1 MSIRINRKLF
11 YILVLIFAILVVR
24 ILEIKYDVEPEIENV
39 GTIENG
45 IVDGGS
51 KCTFTF
57 GENGQWDIE
66 MHCMGTLM
74 SGEICIY
81 LIDGYTRDFRSP
93 SEDKIIETY
102 TINEE
107 GVFDITIPV
116 GFAGAD
122 NRKTIYIDYGSDVN
136 ACRCVWEA
144 KSKRKVWQD
153 VIDFLK
159 IR

>member
-57 GENGQWDIE
+57 ING
-66 MHCMGTLM
+66 C
-74 SGEICIY
+74 
-81 LIDGYTRDFRSP
+81 
-93 SEDKIIETY
+93 
-102 TINEE
+102 
-107 GVFDITIPV
+107 
-116 GFAGAD
+116 
-122 NRKTIYIDYGSDVN
+122 
-136 ACRCVWEA
+136 
-144 KSKRKVWQD
+144 
-153 VIDFLK
+153 FLK
-159 IR
+159 KSTRTGIKAFESDKDLSSSGDSLFLSTTISGWASRKSLL